1 MPELTTGERLF
12 LQALSCAIRGDRL
25 TLGAELQ
32 VSEWLELRTLAYQH
46 RVLPLLAEAMVPG
59 TAFSRLPGELPRLQE
74 LARSRTVSQA
84 ARTAEFLDLL
94 DQLSQRGLNPVV
106 MKGIVCRS
114 LYPHPEQRLSSDED
128 LLISPEER
136 SVYHEAFL
144 ACGLR
149 LAEASSVLLSADEI
163 TYEDPERELCIELH
177 LKPFPGEDSMWG
189 DFNHAFQNVFER
201 STCVNIYGR
210 MVRTMEPTDH
220 LLYLLCHAY
229 KHLIHSGVGLRQIC
243 DLCLFAQRFGG
254 VIDWHRLQSECSAL
268 GIEYLAS
275 AMFLIGQRWLE
286 IPAPTSFTDPAPD
299 EIPLLKDCLSGG
311 LYGAED
317 KDRVHSRAY
326 TLDEIRASREGRRPH
341 GTARSLFPGRSSLA
355 GRYPYLRKRPWLL
368 PAAWVQRLWG
378 YVIRERANPGKSI
391 QIGRERIA
399 LLKQYQILP

>member
-1 MPELTTGERLF
+1 MPELTTGERLL
-12 LQALSCAIRGDRL
+12 LQALCSAIQGEHVQFEAPLSASDWW
-25 TLGAELQ
+25 A
-32 VSEWLELRTLAYQH
+32 LRTLAVQH
-46 RVLPLLAEAMVPG
+46 RLIPILAEALNPG
-59 TAFSRLPGELPRLQE
+59 TALSCLPGEWKRFLE
-74 LARSRTVSQA
+74 LARERTVNQA
-84 ARTAEFLDLL
+84 ARTGEFLALL
-94 DQLSQRGLNPVV
+94 GELSTRGLEPVV
-106 MKGIVCRS
+106 VKGIVCRS
-114 LYPHPEQRLSSDED
+114 LYPEPEQRVSNDED
-128 LLISPEER
+128 LLIRPEELPT
-136 SVYHEAFL
+136 YHEALL
-144 ACGLR
+144 ACGLH
-149 LAEASSVLLSADEI
+149 LLDPDIPMETAEEI
-163 TYEDPERELCIELH
+163 TYVDPQRNLYLEVH
-177 LKPFPGEDSMWG
+177 LRPFPGEDSMWG

-229 KHLIHSGVGLRQIC
+229 KHLIYSGVGLRQIC

-254 VIDWHRLQSECSAL
+254 LIDWHRLQSECSAL

-275 AMFLIGQRWLE
+275 AMFLVGQRWLE

-341 GTARSLFPGRSSLA
+341 GTARSLFPGTSSLA